1 MLFRLTVVWLL
12 LEFGRPQ
19 DLLRFLAPLHL
30 PALVTLALGLAL
42 IMSGRINFS
51 EQQTRLFLWFL
62 ALMALHVPLAENHYR
77 ALMTL
82 KTMVITLVVYF
93 GIVVSINTVAKFRTF
108 ITLWLAV
115 HCFLAVHGLMVSG
128 RGVGGFLG
136 DENDFAMT
144 MNMIV
149 PFSFFLAQD
158 EQRVPRKLL
167 YFGLTGLFILTN
179 IFTFSRG
186 GFVGLIAVGL
196 FCWLRSPRKLRSAAL
211 IVALALLVSLAA
223 REGYRER
230 IDSIFQEGSSAGTGE
245 DRVYMWKH
253 AWKMFLSN
261 PIIGVGQDNFPVRF
275 EEYEDPDRLYGV
287 TRAWRA
293 AHSLY
298 FTVLAELGLV
308 GACIFLTMLYYIRKD
323 LVAIR
328 RSAPRLKAAHNVV
341 PAILP
346 YAYALGASLW
356 GFLVSS
362 IFISTL
368 YYPNFWV
375 TMGLVVALR
384 RISSLEAQR
393 TGAAVVAPDE
403 STRPTATRNRP
414 RRSW

>member
-1 MLFRLTVVWLL
+1 
-12 LEFGRPQ
+12 
-19 DLLRFLAPLHL
+19 
-30 PALVTLALGLAL
+30 
-42 IMSGRINFS
+42 
-51 EQQTRLFLWFL
+51 
-62 ALMALHVPLAENHYR
+62 
-77 ALMTL
+77 
-82 KTMVITLVVYF
+82 
-93 GIVVSINTVAKFRTF
+93 
-108 ITLWLAV
+108 
-115 HCFLAVHGLMVSG
+115 
-128 RGVGGFLG
+128 
-136 DENDFAMT
+136 
-144 MNMIV
+144 
-149 PFSFFLAQD
+149 
-158 EQRVPRKLL
+158 
-167 YFGLTGLFILTN
+167 
-179 IFTFSRG
+179 
-186 GFVGLIAVGL
+186 
-196 FCWLRSPRKLRSAAL
+196 
-211 IVALALLVSLAA
+211 
-223 REGYRER
+223 
-230 IDSIFQEGSSAGTGE
+230 
-245 DRVYMWKH
+245 MWKH
-253 AWKMFLSN
+253 AWKMFLGN
-261 PIIGVGQDNFPVRF
+261 PVIGVGQDNFPVRF
-275 EEYEDPDRLYGV
+275 EEYEDADRLYGV

-298 FTVLAELGLV
+298 FTVLPELGLV
-308 GACIFLTMLYYIRKD
+308 GACIFLTILYYIRKD